1 MLLQFNRA
9 KHIRI
14 RNFCQAH
21 NVTPVLAGKTLRRG
35 LGAERNGFRR
45 AHAPCPGAVNDK
57 VGFLNINPRIISRE
71 IPLLGFTHVVDVDDN
86 SVLGFLRQ
94 PHEGNRIAHL
104 REKDRKQ
111 QALQVHLRFGPGML
125 KDGHIAVMPHRLFGH
140 GNTHIF
146 RQGAAAEHFYLL
158 LDGHLRV
165 VKVTE
170 HGEQVIARYIST
182 GELFGIAVAISRD
195 IYPANAIAAVDCVA
209 LVWPNSVWQP
219 TIEKNPSFAT
229 NTYRTIGDRLQETQD
244 RLVELSTER
253 VEQRVA
259 SALLKLVRQTGRQ
272 TDEGVLIDFPI
283 SRQDLSEMTG
293 TTLHTVSRLL
303 SAWEIAGLIKSG
315 RQRITVVEDHKV
327 MRIAHGQK

>member
-1 MLLQFNRA
+1 MLDKSLIADLPPFVGMKKDSLEKLISA
-9 KHIRI
+9 A
-14 RNFCQAH
+14 QAQRYS
-21 NVTPVLAGKTLRRG
+21 K
-35 LGAERNGFRR
+35 
-45 AHAPCPGAVNDK
+45 
-57 VGFLNINPRIISRE
+57 
-71 IPLLGFTHVVDVDDN
+71 
-86 SVLGFLRQ
+86 
-94 PHEGNRIAHL
+94 
-104 REKDRKQ
+104 
-111 QALQVHLRFGPGML
+111 
-125 KDGHIAVMPHRLFGH
+125 
-140 GNTHIF
+140 NTHIF
-146 RQGAAAEHFYLL
+146 QQGAAAKHFYLL

-182 GELFGIAVAISRD
+182 GELFGIAVAIGRD
-195 IYPANAIAAVDCVA
+195 TYPANAIAAVDCVA

-219 TIEKNPSFAT
+219 TIEKNPSFST
-229 NTYRTIGDRLQETQD
+229 NTYQTIGDRLQETQD

-259 SALLKLVRQTGRQ
+259 SALLKLVRQTGRK
-272 TDEGVLIDFPI
+272 TDDGVLIDFPI

-327 MRIAHGQK
+327 MRIAHGQNR

>member
-1 MLLQFNRA
+1 MPAGLVCAPTNKTSNNMLDKSLIADLPPFVGMETDSLEKLISAA
-9 KHIRI
+9 KAQRY
-14 RNFCQAH
+14 A
-21 NVTPVLAGKTLRRG
+21 
-35 LGAERNGFRR
+35 
-45 AHAPCPGAVNDK
+45 
-57 VGFLNINPRIISRE
+57 
-71 IPLLGFTHVVDVDDN
+71 
-86 SVLGFLRQ
+86 
-94 PHEGNRIAHL
+94 
-104 REKDRKQ
+104 KD
-111 QALQVHLRFGPGML
+111 
-125 KDGHIAVMPHRLFGH
+125 
-140 GNTHIF
+140 THIF
-146 RQGAAAEHFYLL
+146 RQGATAEHFYLL

-259 SALLKLVRQTGRQ
+259 SALLKLVRQTGKQ
-272 TDEGVLIDFPI
+272 TDDGVLIDFPI